1 MKKLIGD
8 FIHDREEMKNAF
20 GTVYSYLNL
29 KNMVNLCCVN
39 RYFKREI
46 VHTKFNERVRCVFYW
61 QDMDNIIIFK
71 TLELFKNVTMLEFR
85 RAKHKLSTQDVRKA
99 ISVMEQKLVKIK
111 FFDQS

>member
-1 MKKLIGD
+1 
-8 FIHDREEMKNAF
+8 MKNVF

-85 RAKHKLSTQDVRKA
+85 RCKHKLST
-99 ISVMEQKLVKIK
+99 
-111 FFDQS
+111 